1 MGKTVITRE
10 LNRIHVVLE
19 KAPGRPHLLFTN
31 QRSSLP
37 PTVDP
42 EKHPALSRCFEEL
55 DQLVGL
61 PK

>member
-19 KAPGRPHLLFTN
+19 NGPKGN
-31 QRSSLP
+31 QPFIHMRSPLP
-37 PTVDP
+37 PPVDP

-61 PK
+61 KR